1 MKKLLIASLLLLV
14 VGVGA
19 QQPAP
24 PTPQAAPDI
33 PFDVQDVIKMPEN
46 LYLGEVAGVAL
57 NSKRHIFVYTRTGA
71 DDGSTILEPRS
82 ARIFEFNPD
91 GSEQKVYAWGIR
103 NAVGIAF
110 RPSSNELWMS
120 TNERDELGEDL
131 PPDYISSVRP
141 NGFYGWP
148 WFYLGN
154 HVDPRTKENMSILPA
169 K

>member
-82 ARIFEFNPD
+82 ARIFEFNLD
-91 GSEQKVYAWGIR
+91 GTDRKVYAWGIR

-110 RPSSNELWMS
+110 RTGSDELWMS
-120 TNERDELGEDL
+120 TNERDELG
-131 PPDYISSVRP
+131 S
-141 NGFYGWP
+141 
-148 WFYLGN
+148 
-154 HVDPRTKENMSILPA
+154 VDPDGLVKLRSLVGRQRAPDCDRGIPISALRRKFAAL
-169 K
+169 